1 MLSVPITRNAAPLDI
16 RFSNFGVKRLVFL
29 PDADVY
35 CQSYIWLRTGPR
47 PAGNLA
53 GGDAFQFAR
62 RKAPVRVNL
71 RRKPQ
76 RGVRAFP

>member
-16 RFSNFGVKRLVFL
+16 RHGGLGIECTVRF

-35 CQSYIWLRTGPR
+35 GQSYIWLRTGPR

-62 RKAPVRVNL
+62 RKVPVRVNL
-71 RRKPQ
+71 RRLAQ